1 MPEPISIGEAPDIE
15 RPRLGAVGKALSVLS
30 NGALYVAGIGLVVMT
45 AIVFWQVFLRY
56 VMNHSNA
63 WTELTAIMIMSWFIF
78 LGAAVGVRENFHMGF
93 DVLLYMLPKSAKPW
107 LRGISDVAV
116 FGFAFGM
123 IFFGGELALR
133 GWSVRIPVLG
143 LPQTFTY
150 LPIVVSGFLMCLFA
164 LERVLLRLAGEPV
177 DEPPAELVTEA

>member
-1 MPEPISIGEAPDIE
+1 MRHWLLPAS
-15 RPRLGAVGKALSVLS
+15 RVLRAIS
-30 NGALYVAGIGLVVMT
+30 NGALWLAGFGLVAMT
-45 AIVFWQVFLRY
+45 IIVAYQVYMRFII
-56 VMNHSNA
+56 NSSPS
-63 WTELTAIMIMSWFIF
+63 WTEGSAIMIMSWFIF

-107 LRGISDVAV
+107 LRGISDAAI